1 MRRSTWPSIR
11 KEVRALGPV
20 WLATVIAILVFQP
33 KAAILHDFDAVA
45 YFLGAAALGAL
56 SLGHEYTNRTLPFL
70 LTVPAGRGRLLVIK
84 LGVLAVML
92 LTLCGVAGLT
102 VFHGF
107 DAWFALTAL
116 CLPVMYGLFVAPWLT
131 MICRS
136 PIAGTVFNIGIAG
149 ILLIVGDR
157 VGTARYG
164 YTRDVDTVKMAVL
177 WYGSIAVCVVGAVMS
192 WRTFMTL
199 EAVDDRG
206 PELSWPTWLRQRPR
220 TIAAAPAFTKQH
232 PIWLLVKKE
241 LRLQQM
247 SLAVPGLYLMG
258 SLAVIPYKRP
268 DPDNLAFAVTI
279 YYAVLIAVLI
289 GSLAS
294 AEERALGTLPSQV
307 LLPMSIR
314 TQWAVKLTVVL
325 ALALMLAIGVPVV
338 VLQVLSTWHVTV
350 PGLTIELFWRSPAV
364 VVIAM
369 LAVGSLYVSS
379 LCKSGLWA
387 MVVSVPS
394 LFGAGLFLQWTSTA
408 MWRMFYALAPRSSG
422 PGHPIYIYSADSLI
436 LVVLAGTSVLLV
448 RFAFV
453 NHRSAEPARSRAW
466 TQVLWMA
473 AAVSAGFVASGVAAA
488 LIRR

>member
-1 MRRSTWPSIR
+1 MRSTWPSIR

-33 KAAILHDFDAVA
+33 RAAILHGFGAAA

-56 SLGHEYTNRTLPFL
+56 SIGHEYANRTLPFL
-70 LTVPAGRGRLLVIK
+70 LTVPARRERLLLIK
-84 LGVLAVML
+84 LGVLTVML
-92 LTLCGVAGLT
+92 LTLCGVAGFS
-102 VFHGF
+102 VFRGF
-107 DAWFALTAL
+107 EAWFALTAL

-136 PIAGTVFNIGIAG
+136 PIAGTVFNVGIAG
-149 ILLIVGDR
+149 ILLIAGDR
-157 VGTARYG
+157 LGTARYG

-199 EAVDDRG
+199 EAIDDRG
-206 PELSWPTWLRQRPR
+206 PELSWPTWLRHRPR
-220 TIAAAPAFTKQH
+220 TTAAATAFTKQY

-247 SLAVPGLYLMG
+247 SLAVAGLYLVG
-258 SLAVIPYKRP
+258 SLALIPYKLS
-268 DPDNLAFAVTI
+268 DPAFALTI
-279 YYAVLIAVLI
+279 FYCGLIAVLI

-307 LLPMSIR
+307 LLPVSMR
-314 TQWAVKLTVVL
+314 TQWAVKLAVVL
-325 ALALMLAIGVPVV
+325 ALALVMALVVPVL
-338 VLQVLSTWHVTV
+338 VLQALSRWHGTV
-350 PGLTIELFWRSPAV
+350 PGLTIELFWRSPTV

-387 MVVSVPS
+387 MIVSVSALFGVFEVIRLVAFPAASVYRRVSQLSSGSTHPIYFYPSDGKVLLLLAVVSVVV
-394 LFGAGLFLQWTSTA
+394 LRF
-408 MWRMFYALAPRSSG
+408 ALA
-422 PGHPIYIYSADSLI
+422 
-436 LVVLAGTSVLLV
+436 
-448 RFAFV
+448 
-453 NHRSAEPARSRAW
+453 NHRSADQGRWRVWQQLGWVALSCAGGFMLLG
-466 TQVLWMA
+466 VLDGL
-473 AAVSAGFVASGVAAA
+473 V
-488 LIRR
+488 R